1 MQVVFFVLHVNRAH
15 SPRTA
20 RTPSTARSPHGV
32 LSLSLLRL
40 HRRPRRLLEGGH
52 ARLRL
57 PRRHER
63 SRVDVVNAFIEADFG
78 GDDGAADKYFEAQ
91 RDAFR
96 AIAGAA

>member
-1 MQVVFFVLHVNRAH
+1 MASSASPSSGSTDVLAVCWKAGTLGCAFLDGTVLARA
-15 SPRTA
+15 
-20 RTPSTARSPHGV
+20 
-32 LSLSLLRL
+32 
-40 HRRPRRLLEGGH
+40 
-52 ARLRL
+52 
-57 PRRHER
+57 ER

>member
-1 MQVVFFVLHVNRAH
+1 MSSAPPSAGSTDVLAVCWKAGTLGCAFLDGTER
-15 SPRTA
+15 
-20 RTPSTARSPHGV
+20 
-32 LSLSLLRL
+32 
-40 HRRPRRLLEGGH
+40 H
-52 ARLRL
+52 ARA
-57 PRRHER
+57 ER